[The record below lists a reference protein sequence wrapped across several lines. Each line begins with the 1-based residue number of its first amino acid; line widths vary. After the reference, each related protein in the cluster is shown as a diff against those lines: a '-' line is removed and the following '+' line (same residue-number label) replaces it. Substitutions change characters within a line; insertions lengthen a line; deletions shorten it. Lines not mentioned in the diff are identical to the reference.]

1 VISAAAIFIA
11 AFTYIYFLPVATQTV
26 VAQLVDQINAEWDE
40 TMQIPFDDGHMLQDT
55 YRLTAGYVNFRFYGG
70 VKLTIEAPAEWS
82 LLDTNHMH
90 LTHGRIYA
98 VVPEQAHGFSVT
110 AGNTKIID
118 LGTEFGVE
126 VDSWNNT
133 QLHVTKGETLL
144 FYGSEKGAKSQV
156 NVNQGAARQVD
167 NTGKC
172 RTIQLESEHFA
183 RKIDSNTGF
192 IWKGQTTASLADI
205 VGGGDG
211 LGNGKTGV
219 SVDITDGRYY
229 DSSVNEEWGEVILPD
244 TNKYIKFIESPY
256 IDGVFMPDGG
266 DGSVQISSEN
276 HIFRQCPDTS
286 GNSVWYLSCDTA
298 VGWQNDEEPYL
309 IEDWPIKLNDKLYDK
324 EENPAIS
331 MPPNKGITFDIE
343 AMRKAMPGLD
353 IHKFTSVCG
362 IVSLDDEDSEGLA
375 DFWVLVDGQ
384 IRFKATDI
392 TRNTSSPKIDIKL
405 NSNDRFLTL
414 IVTDRKDYTGQG
426 NFTVF
431 AEPTLH
437 LVKKTDAM
445 R

>member
-1 VISAAAIFIA
+1 
-11 AFTYIYFLPVATQTV
+11 
-26 VAQLVDQINAEWDE
+26 
-40 TMQIPFDDGHMLQDT
+40 
-55 YRLTAGYVNFRFYGG
+55 
-70 VKLTIEAPAEWS
+70 
-82 LLDTNHMH
+82 MH

-144 FYGSEKGAKSQV
+144 FYGSENGTKSQV
-156 NVNQGAARQVD
+156 NVKQGAARQVD

-205 VGGGDG
+205 VGGGNG
-211 LGNGKTGV
+211 LGNGKAGI

-229 DSSVNEEWGEVILPD
+229 DSTVNDEWGDVEMPGS
-244 TNKYIKFIESPY
+244 NQYIKFIDSPY
-256 IDGVFMPDGG
+256 IDGLFIPDGG
-266 DGSVQISSEN
+266 TGSVQISSEK
-276 HIFRQCPDTS
+276 HIFHQCPDTS

-298 VGWQNDEEPYL
+298 IGWQDTEPPYL
-309 IEDWPIKLNDKLYDK
+309 IEDWPIKLNGKLYDK
-324 EENPAIS
+324 EENPTITIS
-331 MPPNKGITFDIE
+331 PNKGITFDIE
-343 AMRKAMPGLD
+343 AMRMAMPGLD
-353 IHKFTSVCG
+353 IHRFTAICG
-362 IVSLDDEDSEGLA
+362 IAFFDDEDEGLA

-384 IRFKATDI
+384 IRFKTTDI
-392 TRNTSSPKIDIKL
+392 TKNSSSPKIDIKL
-405 NSNDRFLTL
+405 NNNDRFLTL
-414 IVTDRKDYTGQG
+414 ITTDGKDLSGQG
-426 NFTVF
+426 DYTVF